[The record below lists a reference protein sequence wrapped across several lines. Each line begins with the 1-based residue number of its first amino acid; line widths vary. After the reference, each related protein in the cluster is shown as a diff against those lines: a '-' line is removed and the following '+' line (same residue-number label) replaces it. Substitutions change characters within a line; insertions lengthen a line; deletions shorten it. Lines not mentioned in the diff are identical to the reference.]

1 MKLSTKSQ
9 YGTRVLIDLAINAH
23 KGPVQVGA
31 ISKRQNISVK
41 YLEQII
47 KQLKK
52 AELIT
57 SVRGSKGGHIL
68 AKPPDKI
75 TLGQIVRLFEVK
87 DDTEI
92 FFCNQENCINLETCV
107 LNSTWKHAVAVF
119 YVRLD
124 SMSIADFEK
133 ECCV

>member
-1 MKLSTKSQ
+1 M
-9 YGTRVLIDLAINAH
+9 LIDLAINAQ
-23 KGPVQVGA
+23 KGPVQVGE

-47 KQLKK
+47 NQLKK
-52 AELIT
+52 ADLVT

-75 TLGQIVRLFEVK
+75 TLGQLVRLFEVK
-87 DDTEI
+87 DDPEI
-92 FFCNQENCINLETCV
+92 YFCNQEKCINLESCL
-107 LNSTWKHAVAVF
+107 LNAAWKNAVDAF
-119 YVRLD
+119 YLRLD

-133 ECCV
+133 ECSVQKDELYFL